1 MSVRVSNR
9 ITFSTKRVIFTSNN
23 GNKSVSLSD
32 SSFHLLIKGGMS
44 KYMNCGRFSW
54 DPTASAN
61 VPKASYKIKFNKK
74 DMLFGYRKIKF
85 RSLTTD
91 PSYIREKLAFDLAES
106 FGLPTTR
113 YSYAR

>member
-1 MSVRVSNR
+1 MNTEESN
-9 ITFSTKRVIFTSNN
+9 STANF
-23 GNKSVSLSD
+23 
-32 SSFHLLIKGGMS
+32 SFHYSLDEAKTLKGAKIQLS
-44 KYMNCGRFSW
+44 GRG
-54 DPTASAN
+54 TRN
-61 VPKASYKIKFNKK
+61 LPKASYKIKFNKK
-74 DMLFGYRKIKF
+74 DLLFGYRKIKL